1 MRQNLQQK
9 PNPLDIWV
17 ESYRRDETTLPE
29 LMRYL
34 NRQAKNMPHRLRRV
48 SECLQAIRDSK
59 PL

>member
-1 MRQNLQQK
+1 MKTMTRPK
-9 PNPLDIWV
+9 PSPLDVWV

-48 SECLQAIRDSK
+48 SECLRVIRDSK

>member
-1 MRQNLQQK
+1 MKTMTR
-9 PNPLDIWV
+9 PNSSPLDVWV

-34 NRQAKNMPHRLRRV
+34 NRQAKNMPHRLRRM
-48 SECLQAIRDSK
+48 SECLQVIRDSK

>member
-1 MRQNLQQK
+1 MRQNTQQK
-9 PNPLDIWV
+9 PSPLDVWV

-48 SECLQAIRDSK
+48 SECLRVIRDSK

>member
-9 PNPLDIWV
+9 PNPLDVWV

-48 SECLQAIRDSK
+48 SECLLVIRDSK

>member
-1 MRQNLQQK
+1 
-9 PNPLDIWV
+9 V

-48 SECLQAIRDSK
+48 SECLRVIRDSK

>member
-1 MRQNLQQK
+1 MRNTQQK
-9 PNPLDIWV
+9 PSPLDVWV

-48 SECLQAIRDSK
+48 SECLRVIRDSK